1 MNDFTYYGVTTKVV
15 DGDTVDAVIDLGFNI
30 MTRVRFRLNDIN
42 APELKGDTLEK
53 GLQAKKYLE
62 DILLNKPAIFISHSK
77 DRYGRYLATISLRD
91 SNTTVNQLL
100 LDAGLADKYK

>member
-77 DRYGRYLATISLRD
+77 DRYGRYLATISLRG

-100 LDAGLADKYK
+100 LDTSLVDRYK